1 MPAPR
6 LALGPITDL
15 SRCCEP
21 LAAEVPAE
29 SETAPLAAAFR
40 ALGDP
45 VRLRLMGL
53 LLTADGGEVCACDL
67 VDPLGR
73 AQPTV
78 SHHLKVL
85 REAGLVTSARRGT
98 NIWYSARLDQI
109 AALRAVLGANQPT
122 GASSSGPDV
131 GAGPMAT
138 ARVVGPIS

>member
-6 LALGPITDL
+6 LVIGPVTDL
-15 SRCCEP
+15 SGCCEP

-73 AQPTV
+73 SQPTV

-109 AALRAVLGANQPT
+109 AALRAVLGA
-122 GASSSGPDV
+122 SGPI
-131 GAGPMAT
+131 G
-138 ARVVGPIS
+138 S